1 MVYIP
6 GILSAFTGP
15 TFVARKIYITEEVK
29 LYLLYR

>member
-15 TFVARKIYITEEVK
+15 ISAARKIYIAEEVK
-29 LYLLYR
+29 LYYTDR